1 MWIRLAIGVVLLL
14 VGGVWIGQGV
24 GWIHG
29 SFMTGE
35 AVWAVIG
42 VATLA
47 VGAWLVSGATRTAW
61 TAERRCRTSATP
73 LTAPYAVIGCR
84 RTRARRPG
92 AHGA

>member
-1 MWIRLAIGVVLLL
+1 MWIRVTIGVVFLL

-42 VATLA
+42 AVAVA
-47 VGAWLVSGATRTAW
+47 VGAWLVVGA
-61 TAERRCRTSATP
+61 
-73 LTAPYAVIGCR
+73 
-84 RTRARRPG
+84 TRARRQT
-92 AHGA
+92 